1 MHYYYNMNI
10 IPALKPLTI
19 PEFLDWVQSQE
30 KGRYELVRGKV
41 VVMAPERAA
50 HVRAK
55 QRIAVALSDA
65 IRRAGVACEAFVDG
79 LAVVIDDETCYE
91 PDALVNC
98 GAAIAPDSM
107 IAPNPVI
114 VVEVLSPST
123 GKIDKTVKR
132 ADYFR
137 VPAVMHY
144 VIVDLIDR
152 RVLHDR
158 RLPNGDIGPA
168 VVTGELV
175 FDPPGI
181 TIAVESFLD

>member
-1 MHYYYNMNI
+1 MAWRSSLTTRPATNRMRWSI
-10 IPALKPLTI
+10 AARRSRRIPI
-19 PEFLDWVQSQE
+19 
-30 KGRYELVRGKV
+30 
-41 VVMAPERAA
+41 
-50 HVRAK
+50 
-55 QRIAVALSDA
+55 
-65 IRRAGVACEAFVDG
+65 
-79 LAVVIDDETCYE
+79 
-91 PDALVNC
+91 
-98 GAAIAPDSM
+98 

-144 VIVDLIDR
+144 VIVDLMDR